1 MDPSAS
7 QAEIADFFGSIGRIK
22 PDRRT
27 GDPRIWMYKDKMSG
41 RNKGEC
47 TVTYEDVEA
56 AKSAIDWFNGKDFRG
71 YTIKV
76 SVAERRTAT
85 DRSQGTPRGRGGFGG
100 GIEPPQRLG
109 GSRGSAAVRNCFA
122 YFDANGSGF
131 LDYRELRHALRY
143 LGIDTSLSG
152 AIDLLRRYDD
162 WPDGKLEFAE
172 FARLVEDLRAY
183 GYIDDGF

>member
-100 GIEPPQRLG
+100 RGRGRGGPPG
-109 GSRGSAAVRNCFA
+109 GQEG
-122 YFDANGSGF
+122 
-131 LDYRELRHALRY
+131 
-143 LGIDTSLSG
+143 
-152 AIDLLRRYDD
+152 D
-162 WPDGKLEFAE
+162 WPCPSSDCGNVNFAWRNE
-172 FARLVEDLRAY
+172 CNRCQTPISGGGGGGGGYRGRGGGGGYRGGGGGGGGGPMRDY
-183 GYIDDGF
+183 GGRGGGRDRPY